1 MEALILDT
9 VREGYGL
16 DQVRNTMTVAEL
28 IGYLEQF
35 DDEMPVYLGF
45 DNRYTYGGITEHRF
59 ETIYDDGGDG
69 L

>member
-1 MEALILDT
+1 MEALILET

-45 DNRYTYGGITEHRF
+45 DNRYTYGGILEHRF